1 MFLFFPV
8 PYGFPPPPA
17 FLLYFFSPVLV
28 SSACNLETKRFLR
41 ACHVGKVLTP
51 VRGCTVTRRQ
61 MGRLWFFS
69 FQQLSDAR
77 SHLLKKSGEFWAEA
91 KLAEHRRRAALRS
104 DSVPLSLSSAAS
116 FLSFSL
122 LFWSLFFTLLFFFI
136 GNRESGS
143 QAGPEQIC
151 DAGRGRG
158 GRSVASLRFS
168 SGVRRRV
175 LRDMATV
182 LPPSAGGQRSLAAA
196 ARLSGPKGGSDYRCA
211 GEFPLRALAF
221 LRSDS

>member
-1 MFLFFPV
+1 M
-8 PYGFPPPPA
+8 GGG
-17 FLLYFFSPVLV
+17 
-28 SSACNLETKRFLR
+28 E
-41 ACHVGKVLTP
+41 
-51 VRGCTVTRRQ
+51 TRRTQ
-61 MGRLWFFS
+61 AAS
-69 FQQLSDAR
+69 
-77 SHLLKKSGEFWAEA
+77 
-91 KLAEHRRRAALRS
+91 RAAFGLRPS
-104 DSVPLSLSSAAS
+104 LSLFQARLLSSP
-116 FLSFSL
+116 FLSS
-122 LFWSLFFTLLFFFI
+122 SGLFFTLLFFFI

-196 ARLSGPKGGSDYRCA
+196 ARLLGPKGGSDYRMCWRVPTPSSRTF
-211 GEFPLRALAF
+211 EKQF
-221 LRSDS
+221 LKFILEIGFLTSSVSGSLYTLFKNCSRSEH

>member
-1 MFLFFPV
+1 MSSSRHLTPQPHLLFDIIAPLIPLVYLLCLLPPRDPQVENVSSMGAGLRLAHRQV
-8 PYGFPPPPA
+8 PSFGTQLLPSSSPAATVPTLLQTLISHQAPP
-17 FLLYFFSPVLV
+17 LV
-28 SSACNLETKRFLR
+28 S
-41 ACHVGKVLTP
+41 
-51 VRGCTVTRRQ
+51 
-61 MGRLWFFS
+61 
-69 FQQLSDAR
+69 
-77 SHLLKKSGEFWAEA
+77 
-91 KLAEHRRRAALRS
+91 
-104 DSVPLSLSSAAS
+104 PLVS
-116 FLSFSL
+116 FLYFSL
-122 LFWSLFFTLLFFFI
+122 LFWSLFFTLLFLFI

-196 ARLSGPKGGSDYRCA
+196 ARLLGPKGGSDYRCA
-211 GEFPLRALAF
+211 GEFPLRALAL
-221 LRSDS
+221 LRSNS

>member
-8 PYGFPPPPA
+8 PYGFPPP

-61 MGRLWFFS
+61 MGRLWLFS

-77 SHLLKKSGEFWAEA
+77 SHLLKKRGEFWAEA
-91 KLAEHRRRAALRS
+91 KLAEHRRRAALRFGLR
-104 DSVPLSLSSAAS
+104 PSLSFKLGFFPLLFSP
-116 FLSFSL
+116 LLVSFSL
-122 LFWSLFFTLLFFFI
+122 F
-136 GNRESGS
+136 
-143 QAGPEQIC
+143 
-151 DAGRGRG
+151 
-158 GRSVASLRFS
+158 FS
-168 SGVRRRV
+168 SLLEIEKVAPRPAPSKSVTQGEAGADALSRPCVSRLVSRRCV

-196 ARLSGPKGGSDYRCA
+196 ARLLGPKGGSDYRCA
-211 GEFPLRALAF
+211 GEFPLRALAL
-221 LRSDS
+221 LRSNS

>member
-1 MFLFFPV
+1 M
-8 PYGFPPPPA
+8 GGG
-17 FLLYFFSPVLV
+17 
-28 SSACNLETKRFLR
+28 E
-41 ACHVGKVLTP
+41 
-51 VRGCTVTRRQ
+51 TRRTQ
-61 MGRLWFFS
+61 AAS
-69 FQQLSDAR
+69 
-77 SHLLKKSGEFWAEA
+77 
-91 KLAEHRRRAALRS
+91 RAAFGLRPS
-104 DSVPLSLSSAAS
+104 LSLFQARLLSSP
-116 FLSFSL
+116 FLSS
-122 LFWSLFFTLLFFFI
+122 SGLFFTLLFLFI

-196 ARLSGPKGGSDYRCA
+196 ARLLGPKGGSDYRMRWRVPTPSSRTF
-211 GEFPLRALAF
+211 EKQF
-221 LRSDS
+221 LKFILEIGFLTSSVSGSLYTLFKNCSRSEH